1 LFHGISRYLS
11 LLRRCPGGLCPR
23 SGVLYITRTGSAR
36 ASFVLIALLPR
47 ISCGHGEC
55 STMTQVSRDQVLEA
69 LAGVVDP
76 ARRQNVVA
84 LDMVSGIVIKGS
96 NVGFALEVEPS
107 EAEAKEPL
115 RQACERAV
123 LALPGVTSVTAVLTA
138 ERTPAAGQAPRP
150 TGSPMARGGPPPG
163 RQPAPAKPGL
173 PGIRSV
179 IAVAS
184 GKGGVGKSTTS
195 ANLALGLARLGQR
208 VGLLDADIYGPSQP
222 RMLGITGKPSS
233 PDGKKL
239 RPMANYGV
247 RVMSMGFLVDE
258 DAPMIWRGPMVQSAI
273 QQMLTDVEWGELD
286 VLVVDLPPGTG
297 DAQLTMAQRV
307 PLAGAVIVS
316 TPQDIA
322 LLDARKALNMFRKVD
337 VPVLGIVENM
347 SYFVCPHCGGR
358 SEIFSH
364 GGARATAEKFGVDF
378 LGEIPLDLA
387 IREQTD
393 AGRPPVVAEP
403 DGPQALAYLN
413 LARMVLAK
421 LDQATAAERRPFPKI
436 VYDN

>member
-1 LFHGISRYLS
+1 
-11 LLRRCPGGLCPR
+11 
-23 SGVLYITRTGSAR
+23 
-36 ASFVLIALLPR
+36 
-47 ISCGHGEC
+47 
-55 STMTQVSRDQVLEA
+55 MTQVSREQVLAA
-69 LAGVVDP
+69 LAQVVDP
-76 ARRQNVVA
+76 ARGASVVD
-84 LDMVSGIVIKGS
+84 LQMVTGVVVKGS
-96 NVGFALEVEPS
+96 NVGFALEVEPQRGGGQGAAAS
-107 EAEAKEPL
+107 GL
-115 RQACERAV
+115 RAGRAGPAGGD
-123 LALPGVTSVTAVLTA
+123 LGDRGADRGAQRRRGA
-138 ERTPAAGQAPRP
+138 PAAPA
-150 TGSPMARGGPPPG
+150 
-163 RQPAPAKPGL
+163 RQPAGARRAAPRGQPPAAAKPDL

-179 IAVAS
+179 VAVAS

-195 ANLALGLARLGQR
+195 VNLALALARLGQR

-222 RMLGITGKPSS
+222 RMLGITGKPTS

-239 RPMANYGV
+239 RPMENYGV
-247 RVMSMGFLVDE
+247 RVMSMGFLVEE
-258 DAPMIWRGPMVQSAI
+258 DAPMIWRGPMVQSAL

-337 VPVLGIVENM
+337 VPVLGIIENM
-347 SYFVCPHCGGR
+347 SYFLCPHCGGR

-393 AGRPPVVAEP
+393 AGRPPVVAQP
-403 DGPQALAYLN
+403 DGPQAAAYLAI
-413 LARMVLAK
+413 ARLVMAK
-421 LDQATAAERRPFPKI
+421 LDQPADAARKPFPKI
-436 VYDN
+436 VYEN

>member
-1 LFHGISRYLS
+1 
-11 LLRRCPGGLCPR
+11 
-23 SGVLYITRTGSAR
+23 
-36 ASFVLIALLPR
+36 
-47 ISCGHGEC
+47 
-55 STMTQVSRDQVLEA
+55 MTQTSREQVLAA
-69 LAGVVDP
+69 LARVIDP
-76 ARRQNVVA
+76 ARAASVVD
-84 LDMVSGIVIKGS
+84 LQMVTGVVVKGS

-107 EAEAKEPL
+107 EAAAKEPL
-115 RQACERAV
+115 RQACEQAV

-138 ERTPAAGQAPRP
+138 ERSPAR
-150 TGSPMARGGPPPG
+150 
-163 RQPAPAKPGL
+163 PAPAGGSPVAGGGAPRGQPPQAGKPAL

-179 IAVAS
+179 VAVAS
-184 GKGGVGKSTTS
+184 GKGGVGTSTTS
-195 ANLALGLARLGQR
+195 VNLALALVRLGQR

-222 RMLGITGKPSS
+222 RMLGITGKPTS

-239 RPMANYGV
+239 RPMENYGV
-247 RVMSMGFLVDE
+247 RVMSMGFLVEE
-258 DAPMIWRGPMVQSAI
+258 DAPMIWRGPMVQSAL

-337 VPVLGIVENM
+337 VPVLGIIENM
-347 SYFVCPHCGGR
+347 SYFLCPHCGGR

-393 AGRPPVVAEP
+393 AGRPPVVAQP
-403 DGPQALAYLN
+403 DGPQAAAYLEV
-413 LARMVLAK
+413 ARLVAAK
-421 LDQATAAERRPFPKI
+421 LAPTADTARRAFPSI
-436 VYDN
+436 VYEN